1 MAGRDD
7 EPQQDRPFVNPRSPR
22 QAITPERVPAPPSRR
37 ARHPIVIVG
46 NAIFTILLLVAI
58 FVGGGAYYG
67 TQRFTATGPLD
78 RERSVHIPQRTG
90 LRDMADLLKREGV
103 IENPTLFIAGAV
115 ILGAT
120 EKLKAGEYVFEKGAS
135 MSDVLETIVEGK
147 SIQHSVTMAEGLTT
161 QQILQRLNDSEV
173 LSGPIQKVPPE
184 GSLLP
189 ETYRVT
195 RGTTREQVLQRMTAA
210 HKRLVEEIWARR
222 SQDLPIKD
230 LNEFITLAS
239 IVEKETAIA
248 SERTRVAGVFVNRL
262 NKKMRL
268 QSDPTI
274 IYGIVGGKGSLGRSL
289 TRADVEQATPYN
301 TYTINGLPP
310 GPIANPGRASLEAV
324 ANPSRTNEL
333 YFVADGTG
341 GHVFAETY
349 DQHLKNV
356 ARWRDFQKQNA
367 PQQVQPAASPQTPPP
382 PVQQVQPQ
390 STTPTFGADTKT
402 KEERAAEQRRKE
414 EKAAEQKRKADEQ
427 KRKAEKAAEAKKKKA
442 DKKAEAEKKKSEAKS
457 EQPKSEQPKAEQP
470 KQ

>member
-7 EPQQDRPFVNPRSPR
+7 EHPEDRPYTAPSTARR
-22 QAITPERVPAPPSRR
+22 GPERVPPPPSRR

-46 NAIFTILLLVAI
+46 NAIFTILLLLAI
-58 FVGGGAYYG
+58 AVGGGIFYG
-67 TQRFTATGPLD
+67 AKQFSAPGPLD
-78 RERSVHIPQRTG
+78 RERTVNIPPRTG

-103 IENPTLFIAGAV
+103 IENPTFFVMGAV
-115 ILGAT
+115 IMGAT
-120 EKLKAGEYVFEKGAS
+120 EKLKAGEYIFEKGAS
-135 MSDVLETIVEGK
+135 MDDVLETIISGK
-147 SIQHSVTMAEGLTT
+147 SIQHSVTIAEGLTT
-161 QQILQRLNDSEV
+161 QQIVQRLNDAEV
-173 LSGPIQKVPPE
+173 LSGPIQRIPPE

-195 RGTTREQVLQRMTAA
+195 RGTTRESIIQRMSAA
-210 HKRLVEEIWARR
+210 NKRLVEEIWARR
-222 SQDLPIKD
+222 SPDLPIKD
-230 LNEFITLAS
+230 INEFITLAS

-274 IYGIVGGKGSLGRSL
+274 IYGLVGGKGSLGRSL
-289 TRADVEQATPYN
+289 TRADVDQPTPYN
-301 TYTINGLPP
+301 TYTITGLPP

-349 DQHLKNV
+349 EQHLKNV
-356 ARWRDFQKQNA
+356 ARWRDFQKNQKDKA
-367 PQQVQPAASPQTPPP
+367 PLDAAPPP
-382 PVQQVQPQ
+382 APVQQVQPQ
-390 STTPTFGADTKT
+390 TQAPSNVPTFGPDTKS
-402 KEERAAEQRRKE
+402 KEERAAEQRKKE
-414 EKAAEQKRKADEQ
+414 EKTAEQ

-442 DKKAEAEKKKSEAKS
+442 EKKAEAEKKKAEAKKD
-457 EQPKSEQPKAEQP
+457 EP
-470 KQ
+470 KQGETKQGEPKQ